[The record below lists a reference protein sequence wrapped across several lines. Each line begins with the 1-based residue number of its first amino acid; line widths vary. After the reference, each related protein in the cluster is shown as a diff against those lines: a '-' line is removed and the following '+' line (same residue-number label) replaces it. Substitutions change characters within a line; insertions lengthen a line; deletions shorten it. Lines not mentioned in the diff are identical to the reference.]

1 MVGDKGLVTR
11 SGVARGRLATV
22 DDTRIHD
29 IAEQL
34 AAAVAKQD
42 TIVGPVSPQVIEAEL
57 AVAIR
62 RGTGARLV
70 QGSLLGTGKAI
81 PCEIVGPCRRG
92 IAADHDV
99 ARRSRGREVA
109 ELLAG
114 APGAAASYRGG
125 AGAVERHGK
134 GLQVAGPAGSIE
146 GRLIDQSACRRTDDA
161 RLRRHPCD
169 AVGRSTGAVEDIVE
183 RGQNLPRIAL
193 QIIGGRLSC
202 CGGFLPDIVVGGTGI
217 VLEGIA
223 PGVVGRDGRR
233 LRRLGIESPVLG
245 GHEILVGGAS
255 GGVVI

>member
-1 MVGDKGLVTR
+1 MVVVIGRVGQQGQLAGEPAWNVAEHFCTRAGIEGVQHAIVGPHEHHRRACRMVGDKGLVTR

-70 QGSLLGTGKAI
+70 QGSLLGTGKAV

-99 ARRSRGREVA
+99 ARRSRGRKVA

-114 APGAAASYRGG
+114 TPGAAAGYRGG

-146 GRLIDQSACRRTDDA
+146 GRLIDQRARRRTDDA
-161 RLRRHPCD
+161 RL
-169 AVGRSTGAVEDIVE
+169 
-183 RGQNLPRIAL
+183 
-193 QIIGGRLSC
+193 
-202 CGGFLPDIVVGGTGI
+202 
-217 VLEGIA
+217 
-223 PGVVGRDGRR
+223 
-233 LRRLGIESPVLG
+233 
-245 GHEILVGGAS
+245 
-255 GGVVI
+255 